1 MTKAERRG
9 VSVLGGI
16 FSLRMFGLFLVLPVL
31 ALYADGLA
39 GATPMLMGL
48 ALGAY
53 GLTQAI
59 LQIPYGLASDR
70 LGRKPV
76 IAFGLVVFALGSV
89 LAANANTIGW
99 MIAGRALQG
108 AGAIAAVV
116 LAFTAD
122 LTREEQRPK
131 AMAFLGVSIGLAFM
145 LALMVGPLLAGWIGV
160 RGLFWV
166 TAGLAL
172 AAILL
177 LGIAPTPAQ
186 SRHHDVQTAP
196 QEILKILRDS
206 HLFRLN
212 GGVFA
217 LHLVLTSMFVA
228 VPLALT
234 REVGFAVEAHWQVY
248 VPVLLLSVAAML
260 PLLILASRKPW
271 IPRVFLGGVAILLA
285 GEVLLFVGFRSLAG
299 LGIALWVFFWGF
311 NTLEALLPSLVSRVA
326 PAGKK
331 GTAIGVF
338 NTFQFLGVFLGG
350 TLGGWTLG
358 RFGIGAVF
366 AGCAGVL
373 LIWLLA
379 TAMAPAPA
387 LADTRLVRVG
397 PRGSAEAQGIADRLS
412 RLPGVLE
419 ATVLADEG
427 VAYLKIDAQIFDED
441 QLREF
446 AG

>member
-145 LALMVGPLLAGWIGV
+145 LALMVGPPLAGWIGV

-177 LGIAPTPAQ
+177 LSIAPTPAQ

-217 LHLVLTSMFVA
+217 LHL
-228 VPLALT
+228 
-234 REVGFAVEAHWQVY
+234 
-248 VPVLLLSVAAML
+248 
-260 PLLILASRKPW
+260 
-271 IPRVFLGGVAILLA
+271 
-285 GEVLLFVGFRSLAG
+285 
-299 LGIALWVFFWGF
+299 
-311 NTLEALLPSLVSRVA
+311 
-326 PAGKK
+326 
-331 GTAIGVF
+331 
-338 NTFQFLGVFLGG
+338 
-350 TLGGWTLG
+350 
-358 RFGIGAVF
+358 
-366 AGCAGVL
+366 
-373 LIWLLA
+373 
-379 TAMAPAPA
+379 
-387 LADTRLVRVG
+387 
-397 PRGSAEAQGIADRLS
+397 
-412 RLPGVLE
+412 
-419 ATVLADEG
+419 
-427 VAYLKIDAQIFDED
+427 
-441 QLREF
+441 
-446 AG
+446 

>member
-9 VSVLGGI
+9 ISVLGGI

-31 ALYADGLA
+31 ALHADELA
-39 GATPMLMGL
+39 GATPMLIGL

-53 GLTQAI
+53 GLTQAL

-76 IAFGLVVFALGSV
+76 IVFGLAVFALGSV
-89 LAANANTIGW
+89 VAAFASSIAW

-131 AMAFLGVSIGLAFM
+131 AMALIGVSIGVAFM
-145 LALMVGPLLAGWIGV
+145 LALMVGPPLAAWIGV
-160 RGLFWV
+160 PGLFWV
-166 TAGLAL
+166 TAVLAL
-172 AAILL
+172 VAMLL
-177 LGIAPTPAQ
+177 LRLTPTPAQ
-186 SRHHDVQTAP
+186 SGHRDVQAAP
-196 QEILKILRDS
+196 REILKMVKES
-206 HLFRLN
+206 HLSRLN
-212 GGVFA
+212 VGVFV
-217 LHLVLTSMFVA
+217 LHMVLTAMFVA

-234 REVGFAVEAHWQVY
+234 REIGLTAEAHWRVY
-248 VPVLLLSVAAML
+248 VPVLLFSVAAML
-260 PLLILASRKPW
+260 PLLLLAARKPW
-271 IPRVFLGGVAILLA
+271 IPRVFVAGIALLLA
-285 GEVLLFVGFRSLAG
+285 GEMLLFMGFESLIG
-299 LGIALWVFFWGF
+299 LMIALWVFFWGF

-326 PAGKK
+326 PAGNK

-338 NTFQFLGVFLGG
+338 NTCQFLGVFFGG
-350 TLGGWTLG
+350 TVGGWALG

-373 LIWLLA
+373 TVWLLVAA
-379 TAMAPAPA
+379 TAPALP
-387 LADTRLVRVG
+387 LADTRVVRVG
-397 PRGSAEAQGIADRLS
+397 PRGSLEAQGLADRLS

-427 VAYLKIDAQIFDED
+427 VAYLKIDAQTFDED
-441 QLREF
+441 DLREF
-446 AG
+446 AS